1 MLIAPPTPYE
11 PSAVEDENAVTVGN
25 TVSTVT
31 ERLDEVEVTVELVR
45 IVVDTA
51 VIAFVPLVSTP
62 VSHVHAPDV
71 ALAVHVLPEATPSTY
86 SCTVEPTGAEPVNV
100 SVVVDVMLSLFNA
113 PESSAESRSGVEM
126 LGSA

>member
-11 PSAVEDENAVTVGN
+11 PSAVDDENAVTVGN

-31 ERLDEVEVTVELVR
+31 ERLDEVEVTVELVSV
-45 IVVDTA
+45 VVDTA

-86 SCTVEPTGAEPVNV
+86 NCTVEPTGAEPVNV
-100 SVVVDVMLSLFNA
+100 SVVADVMLSVEEL
-113 PESSAESRSGVEM
+113 PKSSVASRSGVEV

>member
-45 IVVDTA
+45 VVVDTA

-62 VSHVHAPDV
+62 VSHVHTPDV
-71 ALAVHVLPEATPSTY
+71 ALAVHVLPEATPSTK

-100 SVVVDVMLSLFNA
+100 NVVVDVMLSLFNA
-113 PESSAESRSGVEM
+113 PESSAESRSGVDTS
-126 LGSA
+126 GRA